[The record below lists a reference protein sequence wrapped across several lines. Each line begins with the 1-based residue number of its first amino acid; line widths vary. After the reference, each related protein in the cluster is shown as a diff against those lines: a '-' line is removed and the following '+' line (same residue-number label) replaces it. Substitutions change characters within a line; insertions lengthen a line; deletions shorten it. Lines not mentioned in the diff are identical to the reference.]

1 MQARGDWTDL
11 GGTSDLDSRLAAKGS
26 SKACSMLCLDKH
38 QVAPRI
44 AQIRCRRHLEA
55 RRAVPQRIIPT
66 TFRNLRCH
74 YPTVSE

>member
-1 MQARGDWTDL
+1 MQARGEWTDVGRQIL
-11 GGTSDLDSRLAAKGS
+11 TEVLAAKGS
-26 SKACSMLCLDKH
+26 SRASRMGRLDRP

-44 AQIRCRRHLEA
+44 ARIRCRCHLEA
-55 RRAVPQRIIPT
+55 RHAVPQRTIPT